1 MVDDATDRPEA
12 AGELDATGIPAAPDP
27 ASNDTTAHFTDDFAP
42 SSRRSR
48 AASRPRSSEAIAALP
63 SGSALL
69 VVRRGPNIGARFLLD
84 ADVTTAGRHP
94 DADIFLDDVTVSR
107 RHAEFLRTATA
118 FQVKDLGSLNGTYFD
133 GVRIDTALLS
143 DGAEVQVGKFRLT
156 FYASRVDLAHRPA
169 VVARVIRPGPA
180 LRALRPC

>member
-1 MVDDATDRPEA
+1 MGDEHDEGLAAANSGAENAEPGAAHNDDSTVTYGDEFA
-12 AGELDATGIPAAPDP
+12 AQLAALDGDV
-27 ASNDTTAHFTDDFAP
+27 TTEEQ
-42 SSRRSR
+42 
-48 AASRPRSSEAIAALP
+48 EAIAALP

-69 VVRRGPNIGARFLLD
+69 VVRRGPNVGARFLLD
-84 ADVTTAGRHP
+84 ADVTTVGRHP

-107 RHAEFLRTATA
+107 RHAEFLRHATA

-156 FYASRVDLAHRPA
+156 FYASRLDLAHLA
-169 VVARVIRPGPA
+169 K
-180 LRALRPC
+180 